1 MEGISN
7 SSPQQAGIMS
17 NLKAGNHEVILTS
30 ERYTG
35 KAAAENG
42 IASVKTNA
50 HDEHFHRKTAKDGDH
65 VLRAGC
71 QQWSN
76 HWQER
81 NVFVCVVHGK
91 RHQVGQG
98 ERSDSYN
105 QRLGDLMVRGPLRAR
120 DAAVTVRTRR

>member
-1 MEGISN
+1 MF
-7 SSPQQAGIMS
+7 
-17 NLKAGNHEVILTS
+17 NLKAGGNHEVILTS
-30 ERYTG
+30 ERYTS

-50 HDEHFHRKTAKDGDH
+50 PNDDYFHRKTAKERLT

-71 QQWSN
+71 HQWSD

-98 ERSDSYN
+98 ERFESYN
-105 QRLGDLMVRGPLRAR
+105 QRLDGLKVRGPPPGSRCRSRNSFAQ
-120 DAAVTVRTRR
+120 VR